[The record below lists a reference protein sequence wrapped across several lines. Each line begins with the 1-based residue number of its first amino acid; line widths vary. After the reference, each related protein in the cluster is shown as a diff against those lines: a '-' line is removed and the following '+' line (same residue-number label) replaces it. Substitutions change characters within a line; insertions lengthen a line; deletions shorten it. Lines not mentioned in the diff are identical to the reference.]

1 MFSESFFHGSQGI
14 EQNVEERKVDLFF
27 ITISIAIPAVQ
38 LLTQDINRELQKR
51 VWNAVQH
58 LQWRFFLQKS
68 SIADVDWALNMPL
81 NRLLMT
87 QLLY

>member
-1 MFSESFFHGSQGI
+1 M
-14 EQNVEERKVDLFF
+14 EERKGDVFF

-38 LLTQDINRELQKR
+38 LLTQDVNKELQKR
-51 VWNAVQH
+51 VWNAVEH
-58 LQWRFFLQKS
+58 LQWRIFLQKS
-68 SIADVDWALNMPL
+68 SIADVDWALNMHL